1 MLESNYK
8 FYISFE
14 NSLCSDYVTEKFFNI
29 LKYNIIPITL
39 NGVDMSEIAPPNS
52 YIDFDIEHGQF
63 KQGQLQI
70 WTERSHADIWKSE
83 TSREIK
89 KTF

>member
-39 NGVDMSEIAPPNS
+39 NGVNMSEISPPNS
-52 YIDFDIEHGQF
+52 YIDFDIEHGNPVGTCNF
-63 KQGQLQI
+63 DYLEVI
-70 WTERSHADIWKSE
+70 L
-83 TSREIK
+83 
-89 KTF
+89 

>member
-63 KQGQLQI
+63 KVIFLIFICIQQC
-70 WTERSHADIWKSE
+70 
-83 TSREIK
+83 
-89 KTF
+89 

>member
-39 NGVDMSEIAPPNS
+39 NGADMSEIAPPKS

-63 KQGQLQI
+63 KGQFIFLIFIFTQ
-70 WTERSHADIWKSE
+70 E
-83 TSREIK
+83 
-89 KTF
+89 F